1 MFVKAGRKLLFKI
14 IIELFHTIWAFP
26 VRFMSI
32 GIMTASKPVGS
43 TDSLDEFGIFFVGT
57 ADNFLIQQVKTVNLV
72 LSEQLG
78 LF

>member
-1 MFVKAGRKLLFKI
+1 
-14 IIELFHTIWAFP
+14 
-26 VRFMSI
+26 MSI